1 MKTQTAQNVTLTDVI
16 AAQARIGGAIV
27 RTPCERSLGLSEL
40 TGSEVWCKREYLQRT
55 GSFKERGARSALSL
69 LPRHEARRGV
79 VAASAGNHALGL
91 AWHGRQLG
99 FPVTVVVPRNA
110 PQVKV
115 TRCRQLGAHVVLHGD
130 SFDETRAF
138 AFSLSEEWGLA
149 YVPPFDDVRVI
160 AGQGTLALE
169 LLGQV
174 PDFDAVLVPVGGG
187 GLLAGVVTVLRALK
201 PEVQVIGVEPV
212 NAACFS
218 QALHHGGPVRV
229 PTTATLADGLAVAEA
244 GKVTYANAAPWVDDL
259 VTVSEDELGEAI
271 AVLAETEGAVVEGAG
286 AAPLAALLSGK
297 LPSLGGKRVVLPL
310 TGGNIDS
317 QVHAG
322 LVERYQT
329 PAGLAQ
335 IYG

>member
-1 MKTQTAQNVTLTDVI
+1 MKTPKAQNVSLTDVI

-69 LPRHEARRGV
+69 LPRHESRRGV

-99 FPVTVVVPRNA
+99 IPVTVVVPRNA
-110 PQVKV
+110 SQVKV
-115 TRCRQLGAHVVLHGD
+115 AKCRQLGAHVVLHGD

-138 AFSLSEEWGLA
+138 AFALSEEWGLA
-149 YVPPFDDVRVI
+149 YIPPYDDVRVI

-174 PDFDAVLVPVGGG
+174 PDFDAVVVPVGGG
-187 GLLAGVVTVLRALK
+187 GLLAGVVTVLRALR
-201 PEVQVIGVEPV
+201 PQVQVIGVEPER
-212 NAACFS
+212 AACFT
-218 QALHHGGPVRV
+218 QALYSGGPVRV
-229 PTTATLADGLAVAEA
+229 QTSTTLADGLAVAEA
-244 GKVTYANAAPWVDDL
+244 GRVTYANAAPWVDDV
-259 VTVSEDELGEAI
+259 VTVSEEELGEAI

-286 AAPLAALLSGK
+286 AASLAALLSGK
-297 LPSLGGKRVVLPL
+297 VPSLSGKRVVLPL
-310 TGGNIDS
+310 TGGNIDAE
-317 QVHAG
+317 VHKRVVG
-322 LVERYQT
+322 ERRLRERE
-329 PAGLAQ
+329 AA
-335 IYG
+335 